1 MMVVTRCSDEECAMV
16 RTQIQLEDD
25 QYQALKALASTR
37 SVSMAELVREG
48 VGTLLRREERER
60 RWAALWASVGSCHDQ
75 AGERSVSV
83 HHDNHLAEIYRG

>member
-1 MMVVTRCSDEECAMV
+1 MV

-25 QYQALKALASTR
+25 QYRALKALASTR

-48 VGTLLRREERER
+48 VGNLLRAEEREC

-75 AGERSVSV
+75 AGESTVSV
-83 HHDNHLAEIYRG
+83 RHDSHLAEVYRG